1 MPTANGNNNKVTQ
14 ENHETKEEDEDCPS
28 PSKRARVKRDEVQV
42 HAGNSDSDPG
52 ETEDPEA
59 LKQGHEADSSSEDT
73 QTVSTSVLRLT
84 LGNYKIMENLVKFL
98 DDQDLDL
105 WCETCKS
112 FKLLNFEDID
122 SCCWEERALK
132 LAVAYE
138 QSLIPLEDQFPG
150 KTFREIFFILKDDV
164 NSLVIQLRE
173 LLDDH
178 VDDNRA
184 VPSSAEIAVASSLS
198 YYGFLGPDPTELYP
212 IEVLQLFNMDLT
224 SVWSKHL
231 DSLASSVTR
240 RLVIMNVRGC
250 NMVSLLA
257 SVQCQ
262 VLCLHRE
269 EKLDTEETST
279 LVRAMENQVEKV
291 VLGHEKMTM
300 LDVKALTQYSGRGQ
314 CSVLHMVESDDD
326 KEKYAEEMKNWARD
340 KNWSWEADE
349 DNGDIPIILYMFERV

>member
-1 MPTANGNNNKVTQ
+1 MPTANGNGNNNKVTQ
-14 ENHETKEEDEDCPS
+14 ENLETNEEDEDCSS
-28 PSKRARVKRDEVQV
+28 PSKRARVNRDEVQV
-42 HAGNSDSDPG
+42 RPSNSDSDPG

-59 LKQGHEADSSSEDT
+59 QNQVNEADSSSEDT
-73 QTVSTSVLRLT
+73 QKVSTSVLRLT

-105 WCETCKS
+105 WCEACKS

-150 KTFREIFFILKDDV
+150 KTFREIFLILKYDV
-164 NSLVIQLRE
+164 DSLVIQLRE
-173 LLDDH
+173 LLDD
-178 VDDNRA
+178 NWA
-184 VPSSAEIAVASSLS
+184 VPSPAEIAVASSLS
-198 YYGFLGPDPTELYP
+198 YYGFLGPDPTKLYP

-240 RLVIMNVRGC
+240 RLVIMDVRGC
-250 NMVSLLA
+250 KMVSLLD

-269 EKLDTEETST
+269 EKLDSEETSA

-314 CSVLHMVESDDD
+314 CSVLHMVECDAD

-340 KNWSWEADE
+340 KNWSWEADG
-349 DNGDIPIILYMFERV
+349 DNGESDLHLILYMFERV